1 MKIKEEDLLPNES
14 IVLKK
19 NANAVIGVTESGLS
33 QFAFDKLMW
42 AIGMKGKEAIGEAI
56 PYQLQADLQVACFQP
71 AQGEIQYFL
80 AKRAGFQRYILFGDA
95 KGLNQNQV
103 DQV

>member
-42 AIGMKGKEAIGEAI
+42 AIGMKGKEAIGGGYTLPI
-56 PYQLQADLQVACFQP
+56 T
-71 AQGEIQYFL
+71 G
-80 AKRAGFQRYILFGDA
+80 
-95 KGLNQNQV
+95 
-103 DQV
+103 